1 MMQQQKQQKQLK
13 KGKKKKKKSS
23 RCFCCVQQ
31 LGAFWTQFEWTVPM
45 HGRVGRVK
53 NFEVMRNGGK
63 KEEEEEEENVRV
75 IRL

>member
-13 KGKKKKKKSS
+13 KGKEEKFSLFLL
-23 RCFCCVQQ
+23 CTPQQ